1 MPHHSK
7 FERPVHPLSVI
18 VLAAGKGKRL
28 QTEKSDLPKVL
39 REAAGKP
46 LLRWVLDHVS
56 FVLPAQIAIVVGF
69 QADRVKEAMGSAYQ
83 YALQTEQLGTGHAVA
98 AAAPMFQDFSGDVLV
113 VYGDMPLVR
122 QETYHKLV
130 TQHQSSQADCTLLTA
145 ETEHVPDYGRIIRDE
160 QGRFAGIVEQRD
172 CTPEQLEI
180 SEVNPGIYIFRAEK
194 LFKALEKLNN
204 DNAQG
209 EYYLTD
215 VPLLMLQA
223 GDQVETVMIQDEQQI
238 LGVNTLE
245 DLARCNEI
253 LLKEDT

>member
-1 MPHHSK
+1 
-7 FERPVHPLSVI
+7 
-18 VLAAGKGKRL
+18 
-28 QTEKSDLPKVL
+28 
-39 REAAGKP
+39 
-46 LLRWVLDHVS
+46 
-56 FVLPAQIAIVVGF
+56 
-69 QADRVKEAMGSAYQ
+69 
-83 YALQTEQLGTGHAVA
+83 
-98 AAAPMFQDFSGDVLV
+98 
-113 VYGDMPLVR
+113 
-122 QETYHKLV
+122 
-130 TQHQSSQADCTLLTA
+130 
-145 ETEHVPDYGRIIRDE
+145 
-160 QGRFAGIVEQRD
+160 
-172 CTPEQLEI
+172 
-180 SEVNPGIYIFRAEK
+180 IYIFRAEK